1 MSRYFQRA
9 EGASFTVCVCLP
21 GHRQSKHT
29 CRQRG
34 SPVQITPR
42 TRSDGTNTAES
53 FELPRTLHPPLQIRK
68 LTTSSGRPRYPSYIR
83 AQHLHLRRAP
93 SDTEYPSSTNSLE
106 RLRTLPHPLAHLCLG
121 DVV

>member
-1 MSRYFQRA
+1 MTTFNVPRVRLLQLR
-9 EGASFTVCVCLP
+9 VCLP
-21 GHRQSKHT
+21 CHRQSKHT
-29 CRQRG
+29 RSQRA
-34 SPVQITPR
+34 SSIEITPR
-42 TRSDGTNTAES
+42 TRLDGTNTTES

-83 AQHLHLRRAP
+83 AQHLHLRRAS
-93 SDTEYPSSTNSLE
+93 SDTEYPSSANSIE